1 MVKKIQ
7 RSTDEVIV
15 LSLCVLFMVGLAL
28 FALIRFQRGEVGIA
42 VLEALVFT
50 GCLVIAAYVY
60 RTHDLRYAGPALGI
74 LSLAGT
80 VMLVVLG
87 GPDERDFLYP
97 TSVVAFF
104 LIPPV
109 MALILS
115 TLALVAVSVFVVP
128 EIAVFAYGKYLLTVS
143 GCMLFAYIFSRERNR
158 QRDTLISLS
167 TLDPLTGVGNRR
179 AFDEEIEAF
188 MRLRE
193 RHSLRVTLMLIDL
206 DNFKLV
212 NDTLG
217 HVGGDRL
224 LRDVATQIAARMRAG
239 DHVYRYGGDEFAV
252 LAQGEGVRILAE
264 DLQNKVSALARKH
277 QSPVSVS
284 IGVAPLRQEGDSA
297 EWIKRADEALYQAKS
312 SGRNQ
317 VKLA

>member
-50 GCLVIAAYVY
+50 GCLVIGAYVY

-217 HVGGDRL
+217 HVGGDGL

-284 IGVAPLRQEGDSA
+284 IGVALLRQEDDSA